1 MTIREII
8 QKLEDEK
15 KQLKEENKALV
26 AENKDLKLSK
36 SRLEKELLSLKRMLD
51 VKEETTVD
59 FNQETG
65 EIKVN
70 GEPKLIYPV
79 DIIIPS
85 EESDVPE
92 PPKKKR
98 SRKKVN
104 SEE

>member
-15 KQLKEENKALV
+15 KQLKEENKKLN
-26 AENKDLKLSK
+26 AENRDLKQSK
-36 SRLEKELLSLKRMLD
+36 SELEKELLSLKRELD
-51 VKEETTVD
+51 VKEET
-59 FNQETG
+59 
-65 EIKVN
+65 K
-70 GEPKLIYPV
+70 V

-85 EESDVPE
+85 EDSDAPE
-92 PPKKKR
+92 LPKKKR

>member
-85 EESDVPE
+85 KESDVPE
-92 PPKKKR
+92 PHKKKR